1 MEIQMKNMFI
11 TATYFSRREAPLMKG
26 EGVFTPIKFV
36 VNRKVLW

>member
-26 EGVFTPIKFV
+26 EGVFTPIFV
-36 VNRKVLW
+36 VKRKVLW